1 MYTGILTLFRAYFS
15 ICTFRRGPQ
24 DLPAAAAL
32 LLLSLCLYGLSSV
45 AMVLPARALPAALL
59 AGCVDTGLLL
69 AITWV
74 LLHLRGVPARFRQ
87 TGTALTGTG
96 FLFAVASLP
105 LLYLRGVYGVETDA
119 AVLVMLLVLLLVVW
133 NIAVMAHILRNAL
146 SAPYPMGVLLAIGY
160 IWLINSAMTLL
171 TPAPAAT

>member
-87 TGTALTGTG
+87 TGTALTLPSPTG
-96 FLFAVASLP
+96 GQQIFMVNGAPIVDGKGKSRGAVATFNDVTELEKKNRQLEETLKLLKDSRDEIEARNRQLQVLANSDP
-105 LLYLRGVYGVETDA
+105 LTGCLNRRE
-119 AVLVMLLVLLLVVW
+119 
-133 NIAVMAHILRNAL
+133 N
-146 SAPYPMGVLLAIGY
+146 P
-160 IWLINSAMTLL
+160 
-171 TPAPAAT
+171 